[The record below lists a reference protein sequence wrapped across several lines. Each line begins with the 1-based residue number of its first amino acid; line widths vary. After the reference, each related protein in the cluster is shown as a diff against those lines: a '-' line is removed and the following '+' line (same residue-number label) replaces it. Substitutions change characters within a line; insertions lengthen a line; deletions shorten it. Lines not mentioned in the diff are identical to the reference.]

1 MLELV
6 GRIILCVGLLLLFC
20 KLWKVFK
27 SKAYEVIYG
36 PRITG
41 KESRYNNRPKWERR

>member
-6 GRIILCVGLLLLFC
+6 GRIILCIGLLVLLI
-20 KLWKVFK
+20 KLWKVLK
-27 SKAYEVIYG
+27 SKAYTIIYG

-41 KESRYNNRPKWERR
+41 KESRYNNRPRWERR